1 MSKQYPGGIIS
12 KTPPVPSGAFENS
25 TAPGIWT
32 LEQQAAY
39 AKLGQWPTAGNTQNF
54 IEDVFSTY
62 VYTGTGNTN
71 TIINGINLSGK
82 GGLVWT
88 KSRSNAY
95 DHYLFDTARGVEK
108 VLISNTTAGQGTT
121 SGALE
126 QFNSNGYR
134 LGYSGGGYAE
144 LNEATRTYVSW
155 TFREQAKFFDI
166 VTYTGN
172 STAGRTIAHNL
183 GSAPGCMIVKRT
195 DTADGWMVYHRSTNL
210 LILNSTSSEFGA
222 PATATRFGDD
232 TNVIA
237 PTSSVFT
244 LGTNGSVNA
253 SGGTYVAYLFAH
265 DAGGFGLTGTDN
277 VISCGGFTK
286 SGSSD
291 VTVNLGFEPQW
302 ILMKSSSNDQAWFIF
317 DTMRGM
323 SWSAGADYLNPNS
336 NAAETPSGPTFLI
349 SATGFTMQGMIADA
363 SYIYIAIRRGPMK
376 VPTLGTSVFSP
387 FAISNPENTKNT
399 TNFPIDMQWWRYR
412 AIEGANVIDSDRL
425 RGISTNATSSG
436 QFLRTPSSTSESTG
450 SNTRGWDNTGFLTP
464 VAYADTSTVLWN
476 WRRAPG
482 YFDTV
487 CYTGTGVAGRT
498 VSHNLTVTPELI
510 IVKKRSDTEFWGA
523 LYVATSSTSAL
534 NSTAAFSTSNNQYYF
549 GNDTIYVAP
558 TSSVFTVGSVD
569 RVNTSSGT
577 YVAYLFATC
586 AGVSKVGSYTGTG
599 ALHTVNCGFTTGAR
613 FVLIKRSDSTGGWY
627 VWDSARG
634 ITAGNDPYI
643 LVNTDA
649 GAEVTGTNYVDTD
662 TTGFKV
668 TAAAPAEINASGG
681 TYIFLAIA

>member
-1 MSKQYPGGIIS
+1 
-12 KTPPVPSGAFENS
+12 
-25 TAPGIWT
+25 
-32 LEQQAAY
+32 
-39 AKLGQWPTAGNTQNF
+39 
-54 IEDVFSTY
+54 
-62 VYTGTGNTN
+62 
-71 TIINGINLSGK
+71 
-82 GGLVWT
+82 
-88 KSRSNAY
+88 
-95 DHYLFDTARGVEK
+95 
-108 VLISNTTAGQGTT
+108 
-121 SGALE
+121 
-126 QFNSNGYR
+126 
-134 LGYSGGGYAE
+134 
-144 LNEATRTYVSW
+144 
-155 TFREQAKFFDI
+155 
-166 VTYTGN
+166 
-172 STAGRTIAHNL
+172 
-183 GSAPGCMIVKRT
+183 
-195 DTADGWMVYHRSTNL
+195 
-210 LILNSTSSEFGA
+210 
-222 PATATRFGDD
+222 
-232 TNVIA
+232 
-237 PTSSVFT
+237 
-244 LGTNGSVNA
+244 
-253 SGGTYVAYLFAH
+253 
-265 DAGGFGLTGTDN
+265 
-277 VISCGGFTK
+277 
-286 SGSSD
+286 
-291 VTVNLGFEPQW
+291 
-302 ILMKSSSNDQAWFIF
+302 
-317 DTMRGM
+317 
-323 SWSAGADYLNPNS
+323 
-336 NAAETPSGPTFLI
+336 
-349 SATGFTMQGMIADA
+349 
-363 SYIYIAIRRGPMK
+363 
-376 VPTLGTSVFSP
+376 
-387 FAISNPENTKNT
+387 
-399 TNFPIDMQWWRYR
+399 MQWWRYR